1 MNEKK
6 LNEAVKE
13 RMLKAML
20 LGFEGGRGGSEM
32 YGRRGSRKGI
42 VPGMEMK
49 ERWEREGRGGR
60 GWMA

>member
-1 MNEKK
+1 
-6 LNEAVKE
+6 
-13 RMLKAML
+13 MLKAML
-20 LGFEGGRGGSEM
+20 LGFEGGREGSEM